1 MNTRNTRLGTPRRT
15 VGSNQVG
22 MRQYNERV
30 VLQAI
35 RLRGALP
42 KADLARLTRLSTQ
55 AISAIVNGLLADG
68 LVVKQ
73 ARLRGRIGQPS
84 VPFALDPDG
93 AFTIGVKVGRRSL
106 DVLALDFLGQVRARD
121 ALEYEF
127 PDAQVIF
134 PEIRRQVEGLL
145 RGLGPHAARV
155 VGVGVAAPLW
165 IGGWGD
171 FLGAPVGIMDAW
183 NGIDIAARVQA
194 MTQLPVEFAKDT
206 TAACAAELVM
216 GRGRELRNFLYL
228 FIGTFIGGGL
238 VLDGRLHLGPHG
250 NAGAVGSL
258 PLPLPPEGDARPRQ
272 LLHRASGLLL
282 EQAFRRHGSPAIAAH
297 DERAVSR
304 SLWPLTSQWLD
315 ETGPALAFTIAS
327 AAAML
332 DLDAVVI
339 DGSMHREVVAEVVA
353 RTERVLDRHDWEG
366 ITRPRVMMG
375 SVGADARALGGA
387 ILPLYRHFAPL
398 HDLYLKAAPEEL
410 PGVPER
416 GRLLEVEP
424 RE

>member
-1 MNTRNTRLGTPRRT
+1 MNPRNNRLSSPRRT

-55 AISAIVNGLLADG
+55 AVSAIVNGLLQDG
-68 LVVKQ
+68 LVTKQ

-84 VPFALDPDG
+84 VPIALDPDG
-93 AFTIGVKVGRRSL
+93 AFTLGVKVGRRSL
-106 DVLALDFLGQVRARD
+106 DVVALDFLGQVRTRD

-127 PDAQVIF
+127 PDAKVIF
-134 PEIRRQVEGLL
+134 PEIRKQVDGVL
-145 RGLGPHAARV
+145 RRLGPHADRV
-155 VGVGVAAPLW
+155 VGMGVAAPLW

-171 FLGAPVGIMDAW
+171 FLGAPIGIMDAW
-183 NGIDIAARVQA
+183 GGIDVAARIQS
-194 MTQLPVEFAKDT
+194 MTTLPVEFAKDT

-228 FIGTFIGGGL
+228 FVGTFIGGGL

-258 PLPLPPEGDARPRQ
+258 PIPLEGDLRPRQ

-282 EQAFRRHGSPAIAAH
+282 EQAFKRHGSPAVAAH

-315 ETGPALAFTIAS
+315 ETGPALALTIAS

-332 DLDAVVI
+332 DLDAVVV
-339 DGSMHREVVAEVVA
+339 DGSMHRQVVEEVVT
-353 RTERVLDRHDWEG
+353 RTERVLDRYDWEG
-366 ITRPRVMMG
+366 ISRPRVLMG
-375 SVGADARALGGA
+375 MVGADARALGGA

-398 HDLYLKAAPEEL
+398 HDLFLKAEPDDLQAGP
-410 PGVPER
+410 
-416 GRLLEVEP
+416 RLRFPQE
-424 RE
+424 

>member
-1 MNTRNTRLGTPRRT
+1 MNSRTPRLSTPRRT

-55 AISAIVNGLLADG
+55 AVSAIVNGLLQDG

-84 VPFALDPDG
+84 VPIALDPDG

-127 PDAQVIF
+127 PDAKVIF
-134 PEIRRQVEGLL
+134 PEIRRQVDGVV
-145 RGLGPHAARV
+145 RRLGPNADRV

-165 IGGWGD
+165 IGGWRE

-194 MTQLPVEFAKDT
+194 MTRLPVEFAKDT

-228 FIGTFIGGGL
+228 FVGTFIGGGL

-258 PLPLPPEGDARPRQ
+258 PVPVEGEARPRQ
-272 LLHRASGLLL
+272 LLHRASGILL
-282 EQAFRRHGSPAIAAH
+282 EQALRRHGAPALAAH

-315 ETGPALAFTIAS
+315 EITPALAFTVAS
-327 AAAML
+327 TAATL

-339 DGSMHREVVAEVVA
+339 DGSMHREVVGDAVA
-353 RTERVLDRHDWEG
+353 RTERLLDRFDWEG
-366 ITRPRVMMG
+366 ITRPRVLIG

-398 HDLYLKAAPEEL
+398 HDLYLKTEPEDF
-410 PGVPER
+410 PGEPR
-416 GRLLEVEP
+416 TRLLLEAEQ
-424 RE
+424 E

>member
-1 MNTRNTRLGTPRRT
+1 MTRLTTTKGSVSTPRRT

-35 RLRGALP
+35 RLRGSLA

-55 AISAIVNGLLADG
+55 TVSGIVDGLLEDG

-84 VPFALDPDG
+84 IPFALDPDG
-93 AFTIGVKVGRRSL
+93 AFTLGIKVGRRSL
-106 DVLALDFLGQVRARD
+106 DVLAVDFLGNVRARES
-121 ALEYEF
+121 LEYEF
-127 PDAQVIF
+127 PDAAAVF
-134 PEIRRQVEGLL
+134 PAIRKRVGAMT
-145 RGLGPHAARV
+145 RRLGPHAARV

-171 FLGAPVGIMDAW
+171 FLGAPAGLLESW
-183 NGIDIAARVQA
+183 NGIDIGARVQA

-238 VLDGRLHLGPHG
+238 VLDGRLHSGPHG

-258 PLPLPPEGDARPRQ
+258 PLPPVEGGAPRQ

-282 EQAFRRHGSPAIAAH
+282 EQSFRSRGTPATAAH
-297 DERAVSR
+297 DERALGKT
-304 SLWPLTSQWLD
+304 LWPLTSQWLD
-315 ETGPALAFTIAS
+315 ETGPALAHTVAS

-332 DLDAVVI
+332 DLEAVVI
-339 DGSMHREVVAEVVA
+339 DGSMHPQVVEEVVS
-353 RTERVLDRHDWEG
+353 RTDRVLDRFPWEG
-366 ITRPRVMMG
+366 ITRPRVVRGGVG
-375 SVGADARALGGA
+375 SDARALGGA

-398 HDLYLKAAPEEL
+398 HELFLKAEPEEDRN
-410 PGVPER
+410 P
-416 GRLLEVEP
+416 
-424 RE
+424 

>member
-1 MNTRNTRLGTPRRT
+1 MNPRNPRLAAPRRPF
-15 VGSNQVG
+15 GSNQVG

-35 RLRGALP
+35 RVRGALP
-42 KADLARLTRLSTQ
+42 KADLARLTHLSTQ
-55 AISAIVNGLLADG
+55 AVSGIVNGLLEDG
-68 LVVKQ
+68 LVKKE

-84 VPFALDPDG
+84 VPIALDPHG
-93 AFTIGVKVGRRSL
+93 AFTLGVKVGRRSL
-106 DVLALDFLGQVRARD
+106 DVLAVDFLGQVGARES
-121 ALEYEF
+121 LEYEF
-127 PDAQVIF
+127 PDAKVIF
-134 PEIRRQVEGLL
+134 PAIRKRVDAVL
-145 RGLGPHAARV
+145 RKLGPHARRV
-155 VGVGVAAPLW
+155 VGMGVAAPLW
-165 IGGWGD
+165 IGGWGE

-183 NGIDIAARVQA
+183 TRIDIASRIQS
-194 MTQLPVEFAKDT
+194 MTSLPVEFAKDT

-258 PLPLPPEGDARPRQ
+258 PLPPIGDGRPPQ

-282 EQAFRRHGSPAIAAH
+282 EQALRKEGVPATAAH
-297 DERAVSR
+297 DERALGR
-304 SLWPLTSQWLD
+304 SLWPLTSRWLD
-315 ETGPALAFTIAS
+315 ETGPALAHTIAS
-327 AAAML
+327 AAAVL
-332 DLDAVVI
+332 DLEAVVI
-339 DGSMHREVVAEVVA
+339 DGSMDRQVMAEVIA
-353 RTERVLDRHDWEG
+353 RTERVLDRYDWEG

-398 HDLYLKAAPEEL
+398 HDLYLKADPDEA
-410 PGVPER
+410 R
-416 GRLLEVEP
+416 AAADAGRLGSAG
-424 RE
+424 

>member
-1 MNTRNTRLGTPRRT
+1 M
-15 VGSNQVG
+15 GSNQVG

-42 KADLARLTRLSTQ
+42 KAELARLTRLSTQ
-55 AISAIVNGLLADG
+55 AVSAIVDGLLEDG
-68 LVVKQ
+68 LVAKQ

-84 VPFALDPDG
+84 IPIALDPDG

-106 DVLALDFLGQVRARD
+106 DVLAVDFLGQVRARE
-121 ALEYEF
+121 ALDYEF
-127 PDAQVIF
+127 PDPKVIF
-134 PEIRRQVEGLL
+134 PAIRKRVAAVQ
-145 RGLGPHAARV
+145 RKLGSHARRT

-183 NGIDIAARVQA
+183 TRIDIASRIRS
-194 MTQLPVEFAKDT
+194 MTSLPVEFAKDT

-258 PLPLPPEGDARPRQ
+258 PLPPVGDARPPQ

-282 EQAFRRHGSPAIAAH
+282 EQAFRKEGSPATAAH
-297 DERAVSR
+297 DERALTG

-315 ETGPALAFTIAS
+315 ETGPALALTIAS

-332 DLDAVVI
+332 DLEAVVV
-339 DGSMHREVVAEVVA
+339 DGSMDRHVVGEAIA
-353 RTERVLDRHDWEG
+353 RTERVLDRYDWEG
-366 ITRPRVMMG
+366 ITRPRVMIG
-375 SVGADARALGGA
+375 SVGSDARALGGA

-398 HDLYLKAAPEEL
+398 HDLYLKADPEEPPRAAASRPGL
-410 PGVPER
+410 PG
-416 GRLLEVEP
+416 
-424 RE
+424 